1 MELVQGARRSEKLFS
16 SIDATAFAS
25 ILVVLLFMLMTPGT
39 MAYNPHRGV
48 SADLPKVLHPV
59 AMRGARREDAMKI
72 TILRD
77 GKVYFGAEQI
87 YRGTLSTKIQER
99 LTDREVER
107 KVYIVADGRAR
118 WGTVKETL
126 DGVRSAGIIRVAF
139 LADQRTPVPTL

>member
-1 MELVQGARRSEKLFS
+1 MEPVQRARGSEKLFS

-25 ILVVLLFMLMTPGT
+25 VLVVLLFILMTTGT

-59 AMRGARREDAMKI
+59 AMRGALREDAMKI

-87 YRGTLSTKIQER
+87 YRRSLSTKIQQW
-99 LTDREVER
+99 LKNREVER

-126 DGVRSAGIIRVAF
+126 EGVRSAGIIRVAF